1 MRAGHS
7 IEYGTL
13 AGASGAL
20 KSAYYYHG
28 YRHDEDLPELPVLE
42 PDEDI
47 QDPEEQYCK
56 KQLGEKLRELLDTLT
71 PRESK
76 ILKMRFGIDC
86 STDHTMEE
94 VAVRFDV
101 TRERIRQIEAKA
113 LRKMK
118 HPNRTDQLKPYLDP
132 RSTQDVIA
140 EKLAWQREWREEAR
154 KRMEARKRANEKK
167 NKTPTVL
174 VKRYPSWVEHL
185 KQTNPDLFYRIKAHA
200 ALVNKNFFEQYE
212 VQMPS

>member
-20 KSAYYYHG
+20 KQAYYYHG

-42 PDEDI
+42 PDDEI

-56 KQLGEKLRELLDTLT
+56 KELGEKLRELLDTLT

-86 STDHTMEE
+86 LFDHTLEE

-101 TRERIRQIEAKA
+101 TRERIRQIESKA

-118 HPNRTDQLKPYLDP
+118 HPDRRDELMQCLEPLTKKERDERLVSKMYAAKSLSKSLVQVRREQAKTNR
-132 RSTQDVIA
+132 
-140 EKLAWQREWREEAR
+140 EAQVFVT
-154 KRMEARKRANEKK
+154 K
-167 NKTPTVL
+167 
-174 VKRYPSWVEHL
+174 YPNWVEHL
-185 KQTNPDLFYRIKAHA
+185 KQTKPDLFYRIKAHA
-200 ALVNKNFFEQYE
+200 HLVNKNFFEQYE
-212 VQMPS
+212 VQMPPK